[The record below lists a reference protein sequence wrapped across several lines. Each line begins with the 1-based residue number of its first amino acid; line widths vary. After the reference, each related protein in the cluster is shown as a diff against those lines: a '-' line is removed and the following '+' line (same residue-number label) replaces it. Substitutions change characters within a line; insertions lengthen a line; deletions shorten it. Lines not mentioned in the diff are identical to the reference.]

1 MFPNADAAFVAG
13 LALGFLACLGTWAAL
28 DSHSRPKQRISTVAI
43 PEPVTTKLEKLQ
55 QTYDAASAKA
65 VEARDR
71 EASALAA
78 RQQAE
83 SAKVEAVQANK
94 TMQDARDELLH
105 TMAQLYQPLTVPPP
119 AGGISAIEIELP
131 EQHAE

>member
-13 LALGFLACLGTWAAL
+13 LALGFLACLGTWAAF
-28 DSHSRPKQRISTVAI
+28 DINRQKPRILAVAI
-43 PEPVTTKLEKLQ
+43 PEPVTTKLDKLQ

-65 VEARDR
+65 MEARDK
-71 EASALAA
+71 EASALSA

-83 SAKVEAVQANK
+83 TAKVEAVQANK

-105 TMAQLYQPLTVPPP
+105 TMAQLYQPLTVPP
-119 AGGISAIEIELP
+119 AVGGISAIEIELP
-131 EQHAE
+131 EQSAE